1 MESGDRFEI
10 KLPNLTMQVGYHII
24 NNDEVFHVV
33 FSDGR
38 PELVL
43 HEALSG
49 GLPFWTSIPEAR
61 HRLKEV
67 AYFGARIAEH
77 LKNKSYVLL

>member
-1 MESGDRFEI
+1 MEAGDQFEI
-10 KLPNLTMQVGYHII
+10 KLNDLIMQVGYHIV
-24 NNDEVFHVV
+24 NNDEVFHIV

-43 HEALSG
+43 HEAISG
-49 GLPFWTSIPEAR
+49 GRPFWTSIPQAQ

-67 AYFGARIAEH
+67 EFFGARIAEY
-77 LKNKSYVLL
+77 LKNN